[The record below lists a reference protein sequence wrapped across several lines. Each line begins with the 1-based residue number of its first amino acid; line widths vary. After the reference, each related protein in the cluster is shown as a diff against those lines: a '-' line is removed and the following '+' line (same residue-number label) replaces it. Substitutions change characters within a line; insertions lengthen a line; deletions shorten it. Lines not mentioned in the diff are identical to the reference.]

1 MSTRAIIGVENKD
14 GSITGLWQWNDGEG
28 LKELLNKHFNTIEKV
43 KELISLGVINS
54 IFTEEEADELDKW
67 FEENNFTKEGDYIL
81 LHGVK
86 VYQEFRH
93 KGKEPETYENIMY
106 AIGQDINYLYLF
118 DEETNTWSV
127 YT

>member
-1 MSTRAIIGVENKD
+1 MSTRAIIGIENKD
-14 GSITGLWQWNDGEG
+14 GSITGLWQWNDGSCM
-28 LKELLNKHFNTIEKV
+28 KKILNKHFNTIEKA
-43 KELISLGVINS
+43 KELISLGVINN
-54 IFTEEEADELDKW
+54 IFTEEEADGYDKW
-67 FEENNFTKEGDYIL
+67 CKENNIKKDGDYIL

-86 VYQEFRH
+86 ILQQFRH

-118 DEETNTWSV
+118 DEKTNTWSV